1 MAHPTDS
8 LTVYTNNSDT
18 NPINSRGAE
27 FWGGVRGELP
37 LLLGVI
43 PFGIIFGA
51 LAMQSSQLNQ
61 VQAQAMSAII
71 FGGSAQFIA
80 AQLLKDKATFFVT
93 VLTVFVVNLRH
104 ALYSASMAPL
114 VRHLSAGWKAILAY
128 LLTDEAYAVGIARYG
143 RPDSLRTGNHAH
155 WYFLGCGLTLWTS
168 WQLSTTFGVF
178 IGTQVSDE
186 IRSLLEF
193 TLPLTFIAV
202 VVPNLKSVGGVA
214 AALISGLAILVFNTL
229 PFNSGLL
236 VAATVGIAAGFSADS
251 LTRRRTA

>member
-104 ALYSASMAPL
+104 ALYSASMAPPGQAFERRL
-114 VRHLSAGWKAILAY
+114 ES
-128 LLTDEAYAVGIARYG
+128 D
-143 RPDSLRTGNHAH
+143 TGLPAH
-155 WYFLGCGLTLWTS
+155 
-168 WQLSTTFGVF
+168 
-178 IGTQVSDE
+178 
-186 IRSLLEF
+186 R
-193 TLPLTFIAV
+193 
-202 VVPNLKSVGGVA
+202 
-214 AALISGLAILVFNTL
+214 
-229 PFNSGLL
+229 
-236 VAATVGIAAGFSADS
+236 
-251 LTRRRTA
+251 